1 MTTSRVRDAPAT
13 KSKELE
19 EFKKQGEPAK
29 QVTRIGAG
37 PNGMTIRSSDAS
49 VIDAY
54 LAAK

>member
-1 MTTSRVRDAPAT
+1 VTDPDFGNGG
-13 KSKELE
+13 SKELE
-19 EFKKQGEPAK
+19 EFKQHGEPAK

-37 PNGMTIRSSDAS
+37 PKGMTIRSSDAA